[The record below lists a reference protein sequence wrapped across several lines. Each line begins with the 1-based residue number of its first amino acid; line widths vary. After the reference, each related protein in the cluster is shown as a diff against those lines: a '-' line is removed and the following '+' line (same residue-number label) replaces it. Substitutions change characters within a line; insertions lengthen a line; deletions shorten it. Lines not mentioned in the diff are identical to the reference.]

1 MEIVGQRPVSR
12 WRDLAART
20 LIWLAVIALWASLKK
35 PDGQGALAVR
45 SGVPL
50 FLGAGFIAG
59 GVALYAWSA
68 IMLADTAP
76 VTRSQ
81 PRALLSRG
89 PYSYVRNP
97 LYLSIAAILIGIS
110 MLYGAWTAGHLAR
123 AALLAV
129 AAHLVVVLIEEPATR
144 KRLGAEYDEYC
155 RVVPRWIP
163 RWKK

>member
-1 MEIVGQRPVSR
+1 MEIVGQRPVTR
-12 WRDLAART
+12 RRDLVART

-59 GVALYAWSA
+59 GIALYAWSA

-76 VTRSQ
+76 ATMSQ

-155 RVVPRWIP
+155 RAVPRWFP
-163 RWKK
+163 RKK

>member
-1 MEIVGQRPVSR
+1 MEIVGQRPVTR
-12 WRDLAART
+12 RRDLVART

-155 RVVPRWIP
+155 RAVPRWFP
-163 RWKK
+163 RKK